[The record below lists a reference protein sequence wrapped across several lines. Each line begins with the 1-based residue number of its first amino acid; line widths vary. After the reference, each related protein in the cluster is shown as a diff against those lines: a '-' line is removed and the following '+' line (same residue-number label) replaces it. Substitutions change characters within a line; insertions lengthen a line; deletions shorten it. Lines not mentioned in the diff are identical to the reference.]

1 MVTPQYA
8 NFSDY
13 YDYSGLF
20 KNQASNTSTIKGFT
34 VKQRTAFST
43 DPSTEYELV
52 KAVLQRDLRG
62 QFVLPPAQF
71 SNSDA
76 LSGYRKGNTAYVM
89 VRARITPQKYI
100 DNNGKV
106 STAPFH
112 PTQICIMDK
121 QRAISM

>member
-43 DPSTEYELV
+43 NPSTEYELV
-52 KAVLQRDLRG
+52 KADLQSDLRG
-62 QFVLPPAQF
+62 QFV
-71 SNSDA
+71 
-76 LSGYRKGNTAYVM
+76 
-89 VRARITPQKYI
+89 
-100 DNNGKV
+100 
-106 STAPFH
+106 
-112 PTQICIMDK
+112 
-121 QRAISM
+121 